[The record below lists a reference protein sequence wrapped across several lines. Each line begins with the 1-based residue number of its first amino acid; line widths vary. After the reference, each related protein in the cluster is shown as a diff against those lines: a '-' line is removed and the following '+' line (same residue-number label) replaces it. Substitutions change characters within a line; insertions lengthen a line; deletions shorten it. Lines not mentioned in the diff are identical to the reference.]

1 MKVFG
6 KKAASKAS
14 SKKEASKSSGN
25 ENKSSEDPENANA
38 SEMSRSTSTDSA
50 SIFSKTL
57 STLASLFSIEVGLPG
72 DKGVDVKHTL
82 PLTKQEQEEKK
93 RKRILFAL
101 IAAFLALIIFLLV
114 FFLTRGSTTE
124 SVSDPPRSRLGVL
137 EDILDPDVTPL
148 DLLRDNTTAQH
159 EAIMWFA
166 FDDPTYPDLESLSDD
181 LIIAR
186 YVAALLYFST
196 NGPGWRQQLNF
207 MSDAPVCEWND
218 GGTGDVE
225 EGIVCD
231 SDDAGRVDGVVV
243 DLNSLQGTLPTELA
257 VLPYLKN
264 LGFGTSLETYQ
275 ILNFFGL
282 LSNIYLFIQL
292 PIDSPEQY
300 RQNMD

>member
-6 KKAASKAS
+6 KKATLNASTASKAS

-25 ENKSSEDPENANA
+25 DNKSSKDPENLNA
-38 SEMSRSTSTDSA
+38 SEKSESTSTDSA
-50 SIFSKTL
+50 SQFSKTL
-57 STLASLFSIEVGLPG
+57 GRLASFFSIEVGLPG
-72 DKGVDVKHTL
+72 DEPVDVKHTL
-82 PLTKQEQEEKK
+82 PLAKEDEEEKKKK

-101 IAAFLALIIFLLV
+101 IAAFLALIIGLVV
-114 FFLTRGSTTE
+114 FFLTRDTDST
-124 SVSDPPRSRLGVL
+124 SVPPRSRLGVL
-137 EDILDPDVTPL
+137 EDILDPKVTPL
-148 DLLRDNTTAQH
+148 DLLRDNTTFQH

-207 MSDAPVCEWND
+207 MSDASVCEWND
-218 GGTGDVE
+218 GGIGDVE

-231 SDDAGRVDGVVV
+231 SDDAGRVDGIVV

-264 LGFGTSLETYQ
+264 LGFGTYLETYQ
-275 ILNFFGL
+275 ILNL
-282 LSNIYLFIQL
+282 VVSAYYLTFIHSL
-292 PIDSPEQY
+292 IH
-300 RQNMD
+300 